1 MRASLST
8 NLTLS
13 VIWHAVPQYTTEK
26 LAAAAHAAD
35 KEGRLQYRQPL
46 VSYTNRFGPT
56 AETVWI
62 SPQVEA
68 ITDIPTE
75 QWLGQPGFLDG
86 ILHPDDRDSVLADM
100 KVSRDELRPFSRDY
114 RLTTPSGETVWIHD
128 ESVPVLDKHGQ
139 PEFIQ
144 GYFVDQ
150 TERKALEAH
159 LHHAQKTETLGRMTS
174 AIVHDFNNH
183 LTAILGYAQP
193 IRRALAED
201 TEWRRDLDQVVETGE
216 RARALI
222 RQLRAFSRREP
233 LEPRP
238 TSPDQVLEELAPML
252 RQIAG
257 SSVELEL
264 VLSEAPLVYI
274 DPGQLEQVLVN
285 LVSNARDAMPDGGSI
300 TIRSGQSGDY
310 AELTV
315 ADTGSGMDAETAA
328 RVFEPYFTTK
338 ERNAGTGLGLATVD
352 RIVRGSGGTVDVSTR

>member
-1 MRASLST
+1 MSQCST
-8 NLTLS
+8 D
-13 VIWHAVPQYTTEK
+13 Q

-35 KEGRLQYRQPL
+35 DEGRLRYRQPL
-46 VSYTNRFGPT
+46 VTYTNRFGPT
-56 AETVWI
+56 AETMWI

-68 ITDIPTE
+68 VTDYPPE
-75 QWLGQPGFLDG
+75 QWVGRPGFLEG

-100 KVSRDELRPFSRDY
+100 RTSREELQPFSRDY
-114 RLTTPSGETVWIHD
+114 RLTTPSGGTVWIHD
-128 ESVPVLDKHGQ
+128 ESVPVLDKDGQ

-150 TERKALEAH
+150 TERRSLEEH

-193 IRRALAED
+193 IRRALPED

-238 TSPDQVLEELAPML
+238 TSPDQVTAELEPLL
-252 RQIAG
+252 RQLAG
-257 SSVELEL
+257 SAVELEV
-264 VLSEAPLVYI
+264 VLAEAPLVFI

-300 TIRSGQSGDY
+300 TIRSGRSGDY

-315 ADTGSGMDAETAA
+315 TDTGAGMDAETLGRA
-328 RVFEPYFTTK
+328 FEPYFTTK
-338 ERNAGTGLGLATVD
+338 SRHAGTGLGLATVD
-352 RIVRGSGGTVDVSTR
+352 RIVRGSGGTVDVSSEVGVGTAFTLWLPAHGSR

>member
-1 MRASLST
+1 M
-8 NLTLS
+8 
-13 VIWHAVPQYTTEK
+13 PQCTTEK

-35 KEGRLQYRQPL
+35 QEGRLQYRQPL
-46 VSYTNRFGPT
+46 VTYTNRFSPT

-68 ITDIPTE
+68 ITDYPAD
-75 QWLGQPGFLDG
+75 QWVRRPGFLDG

-100 KVSRDELRPFSRDY
+100 RVSREELQPFSRDY
-114 RLTTPSGETVWIHD
+114 RLTRPSGETVWIHD

-150 TERKALEAH
+150 TEQKALEEH

-193 IRRALAED
+193 IRRALPED
-201 TEWRRDLDQVVETGE
+201 TEWRRDLDQVVATGE

-238 TSPDQVLEELAPML
+238 TSPDQVIAELQPML
-252 RQIAG
+252 RQLAG
-257 SSVELEL
+257 SAIELDV

-310 AELTV
+310 AELTI
-315 ADTGSGMDAETAA
+315 ADTGDGMDAETAG

-338 ERNAGTGLGLATVD
+338 GRNAGTGLGLATVD
-352 RIVRGSGGTVDVSTR
+352 RIVRSSGGTIDVSSEPGVGTTFTLWLPAHNSR